1 MPFEQIKVRDFSR
14 CSVSLQPSEF
24 SSWSD
29 CRAELHV
36 QAKRPL
42 KLQVE
47 AECARATEE
56 QQADI
61 RAEFAARELAI
72 EHEIDHKPLDVHL
85 GLSVSYNF
93 LSNNAA

>member
-24 SSWSD
+24 ASWGD

-47 AECARATEE
+47 AECARAASEEE
-56 QQADI
+56 QAQI
-61 RAEFAARELAI
+61 RAEYAARELAL
-72 EHEIDHKPLDVHL
+72 EHEIDHKPMDVHL

-93 LSNNAA
+93 LSNSV

>member
-1 MPFEQIKVRDFSR
+1 M
-14 CSVSLQPSEF
+14 SLQPSEF
-24 SSWSD
+24 ASWSD

-47 AECARATEE
+47 AECARADEA

-61 RAEFAARELAI
+61 RAEFAARELAL
-72 EHEIDHKPLDVHL
+72 EVPLSL
-85 GLSVSYNF
+85 LPS
-93 LSNNAA
+93 